1 MTTNKKFNYRCEP
14 CKEPIWAQH
23 HTQPVCRHNTALGKD
38 SLRKW
43 VDFLDELAKLP
54 KDRHLFHISR
64 LVKDLSIVSE
74 LEDIFSEEELIQLTK
89 FEKKSD
95 IFKIGLAKW
104 M

>member
-1 MTTNKKFNYRCEP
+1 MTINKKFNFRCNP
-14 CKEPIWAQH
+14 CKEPIWAQQH
-23 HTQPVCRHNTALGKD
+23 IQRVCRHNTALGKD
-38 SLRKW
+38 LLRKW
-43 VDFLDELAKLP
+43 VDFLDEVAKLP

-64 LVKDLSIVSE
+64 LASHNTIVSE

-95 IFKIGLAKW
+95 IFKIGLAEW